1 MRIAKPHTMTR
12 EASIRSPRKPAA
24 MAAAARIQNE
34 SVPIPEAWMSLKPSA
49 SRDRSEKSSVALYP
63 V

>member
-1 MRIAKPHTMTR
+1 
-12 EASIRSPRKPAA
+12 
-24 MAAAARIQNE
+24 MAAAARIQKA
-34 SVPIPEAWMSLKPSA
+34 SVPIPEAWTSSKPSA